1 MEILQKLQEKIGE
14 NIQGNIELKQ
24 YSTFKLG
31 GPAKYF
37 FIAKSKEEIIKAVQT
52 AKKLDLPFFILGG
65 GSNILVHDNGFD
77 GLVIKVEI
85 KNMEVNGDIIKA
97 EAGVLLGQVVAT
109 AMQNGLIGMEWAIGI
124 PGTIGGAVRGNAGA
138 YGSDTSTN
146 VMTTQV
152 YDLEKNIEVKMTKEK
167 CKFEYRE
174 SIFKKNPNLIILG
187 AEFQFKQGDKEKI
200 RNQMM
205 AYTKTRIYSQPKF
218 PSVGCSFK
226 NIIVTD
232 EIRKKIKEIDEDGSE
247 AIKTDEKTGIS
258 KIGSAWFIDQ
268 AGLKGYQI
276 GGAKVSDEHANFII
290 KVKEDGKAD
299 DVVQLISY
307 IKQQVRAKFGIQLQ
321 EEVQYV
327 GF

>member
-1 MEILQKLQEKIGE
+1 
-14 NIQGNIELKQ
+14 
-24 YSTFKLG
+24 
-31 GPAKYF
+31 
-37 FIAKSKEEIIKAVQT
+37 
-52 AKKLDLPFFILGG
+52 
-65 GSNILVHDNGFD
+65 
-77 GLVIKVEI
+77 
-85 KNMEVNGDIIKA
+85 
-97 EAGVLLGQVVAT
+97 
-109 AMQNGLIGMEWAIGI
+109 
-124 PGTIGGAVRGNAGA
+124 
-138 YGSDTSTN
+138 
-146 VMTTQV
+146 
-152 YDLEKNIEVKMTKEK
+152 
-167 CKFEYRE
+167 
-174 SIFKKNPNLIILG
+174 
-187 AEFQFKQGDKEKI
+187 
-200 RNQMM
+200 MM